1 MGDGSSVAS
10 ANSPR
15 SVPSSGV
22 PIRRFHRLKDAAGL
36 RMRPCVLQASPC
48 SIHVN
53 TYSSTT
59 VNGFTQR
66 LRRILGANSLTTH
79 TTMTCQMH
87 SPVLASEM
95 LSSQQFFT
103 VFILEIAPNDN

>member
-36 RMRPCVLQASPC
+36 RMRPIFCRLLLTVARLSAASLNDYAEFWVQIVSLP
-48 SIHVN
+48 
-53 TYSSTT
+53 
-59 VNGFTQR
+59 TQ
-66 LRRILGANSLTTH
+66 
-79 TTMTCQMH
+79 
-87 SPVLASEM
+87 P
-95 LSSQQFFT
+95 
-103 VFILEIAPNDN
+103 